1 MIKYV
6 YIITILTPMVIL
18 KAQNDSLS
26 KKLNWLSHFAGIDV
40 GYSEYGDKT
49 ISGYK
54 AETNLNYVFNPHYFI
69 AKAQLGVA
77 PATNFGT
84 LKKGFIGIGFSTKTN
99 KMFSWHLITGVGM
112 VSATKEFSV
121 IEKDNFNYVRT
132 YSFFCST
139 QFIETGIYSKP
150 IRKIPLIVGINLQ
163 LYKSTIA
170 PNDLS
175 ALYYVGYY
183 QTTPNINFS
192 INYKLNR

>member
-26 KKLNWLSHFAGIDV
+26 KKLNWLSHFAGIDI

-69 AKAQLGVA
+69 AKVQLGVA

-84 LKKGFIGIGFSTKTN
+84 LKKGFIGVGFSTKTN
-99 KMFSWHLITGVGM
+99 KKLSWHLITGVGR
-112 VSATKEFSV
+112 VLSSNAYTRNEPGSNTATIK
-121 IEKDNFNYVRT
+121 RT
-132 YSFFCST
+132 YEFYCETFYL
-139 QFIETGIYSKP
+139 ETGFYSQPLKHKKFVLGLNAVLSTYTIYN
-150 IRKIPLIVGINLQ
+150 IAYYPLSF
-163 LYKSTIA
+163 YTM
-170 PNDLS
+170 LS
-175 ALYYVGYY
+175 
-183 QTTPNINFS
+183 PNINFS
-192 INYKLNR
+192 INYNLNR